1 MAKTADPVQAARKAA
16 IKRQAKRNRERKEQ
30 AQEARTLRQD
40 TTALERHIQRLEAR
54 QSTLD
59 PDDLE
64 ELKRLQAEL
73 AKIKSIKEEYIR
85 KHPDQRNF
93 VRGYEDGAASSSAT
107 KDRAD
112 PSSSS
117 SNQAPAQLRSAASG
131 GQRPES
137 QRASRDPRWSIYYDS
152 VFNPYGAPPPGM
164 PYLEKPHS
172 QLVAEGLLD
181 VAKPPPLPEETEEF
195 QSGSQDDSDDS
206 SVDEDLKDIIMP
218 AGPPPIRLLPD
229 HQKGSASVSSIAQR
243 GRDNA
248 GSHRGRGQGSSRGAR
263 GRGAGSPHYSGG
275 RGPQIHGG
283 SARPIHSPASLPPR
297 PPAGFPARPS
307 PAFATANPTPSSHPS
322 TQASGPPRPPGPP
335 PSIPDGVVISAEP
348 QLRDLKK
355 ESTAFIPAAIRKKQ
369 QEEKARMKRGL
380 PGKIDA
386 APISEDMSS
395 PSSASYK
402 DRPDLLKSLQAHLP
416 AKGVGGTPEQC
427 GDNAG
432 SNSSKKEYDQF
443 LNEIG
448 DLL

>member
-1 MAKTADPVQAARKAA
+1 MAKSADPVQAARKAA
-16 IKRQAKRNRERKEQ
+16 IKREAKRNRERKDQ

-40 TTALERHIQRLEAR
+40 TTALERQIQRLEAR

-59 PDDLE
+59 PEDLE
-64 ELKRLQAEL
+64 ELKRLQTEV

-107 KDRAD
+107 KDRAG

-117 SNQAPAQLRSAASG
+117 TQAPAQPRSAPSG
-131 GQRPES
+131 DQCPAS
-137 QRASRDPRWSIYYDS
+137 QRAYRDPRWSIYYDS

-181 VAKPPPLPEETEEF
+181 AAKPPPLPEEMEEL
-195 QSGSQDDSDDS
+195 QNGSEDDSDDS

-218 AGPPPIRLLPD
+218 TGPPPIRLLPD
-229 HQKGSASVSSIAQR
+229 HQKGSASISSTAQR

-248 GSHRGRGQGSSRGAR
+248 GSHRGRGQGNIRWAR
-263 GRGAGSPHYSGG
+263 GRGAGSPHYPGG
-275 RGPQIHGG
+275 RGPQNHGG
-283 SARPIHSPASLPPR
+283 SARPNHRPAGLPPR
-297 PPAGFPARPS
+297 PPAGFSARPP
-307 PAFATANPTPSSHPS
+307 PAFATANATPSSHPS
-322 TQASGPPRPPGPP
+322 TQAPGPPRPPGPP

-348 QLRDLKK
+348 QLRDFKK
-355 ESTAFIPAAIRKKQ
+355 ESTAFVPAAIRKKQ

-380 PGKIDA
+380 PGRIDA

-395 PSSASYK
+395 PSSTSYK
-402 DRPDLLKSLQAHLP
+402 DRPDLLKSVQAHLP
-416 AKGVGGTPEQC
+416 AKGVGGTPEQ
-427 GDNAG
+427 GGNNAG

-443 LNEIG
+443 LSEIG